1 MTCHNI
7 LRDNDLNAVPLPSK
21 IKNVEYIK
29 FLQNCAPVC
38 ALIFFFF
45 FFSCVSFFFVCFIS
59 SSPSYFQRD

>member
-45 FFSCVSFFFVCFIS
+45 FFSCVSFCLFMFYFFIS
-59 SSPSYFQRD
+59 ILFPA